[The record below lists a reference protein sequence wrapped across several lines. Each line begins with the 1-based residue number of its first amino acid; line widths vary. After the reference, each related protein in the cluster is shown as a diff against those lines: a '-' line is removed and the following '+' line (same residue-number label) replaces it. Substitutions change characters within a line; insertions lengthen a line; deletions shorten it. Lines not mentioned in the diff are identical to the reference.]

1 MYLVLFVIVIV
12 IMISAMFTFCP
23 KLQDKHCKSTM
34 TMTMTGKTRYMPLD
48 FTNLVDFVNIPNL
61 LDLPGFLELPW
72 IPGTSQAILPFR
84 NGCFTSH
91 VFIRL
96 NQQNSLVLMHTVKL
110 RVLMRVYN
118 MENSLFPKRS
128 KLSFHR
134 QSEKAFMCF

>member
-1 MYLVLFVIVIV
+1 
-12 IMISAMFTFCP
+12 MFAFQFCP
-23 KLQDKHCKSTM
+23 KLQAKHCKSTMTVTM
-34 TMTMTGKTRYMPLD
+34 TMTMTGKTRYMPTPLN
-48 FTNLVDFVNIPNL
+48 FINLVDFVNIPNP

-72 IPGTSQAILPFR
+72 ISGTSQAILPFR

-118 MENSLFPKRS
+118 MEVSLYPKRS

-134 QSEKAFMCF
+134 QSEKAFKTGQYS